1 MFAGAVGDDD
11 DGKELLKLLGSCNVE
26 TMTSISS
33 LPTRKVMVTR
43 NKLGD
48 RVRYKYCSC

>member
-11 DGKELLKLLGSCNVE
+11 DGKELLKLITSCNVE
-26 TMTSISS
+26 TMTSIIS

-43 NKLGD
+43 NIHGD
-48 RVRYKYCSC
+48 RVSSC